1 MLLLHDPTELVL
13 DDDNGLGCLALQLLL
28 LVQVLLV
35 PLHRLQLDLGLQL
48 PEVGFRV
55 LSKDP
60 HLGLL
65 LPLLLL
71 DLGQRHLRDLGRLAL
86 LLRGPLRC
94 LQLPFLGLRD
104 ESIETVHVGGQ
115 LMVDGRVGD
124 RFSLAIHGGGV
135 AEYLL
140 EGASELEVFWPEV
153 DLLLTAQL
161 EAAALLAA
169 FAGTLRHGPL
179 ELVLGVMAQTRLHLA
194 DDRVSGERIQELALP
209 EEALEEGRLHQGCRG
224 LALSVFARL
233 RGGKL
238 RGIESQVG

>member
-13 DDDNGLGCLALQLLL
+13 DDDDGLGCLALQLLL

-71 DLGQRHLRDLGRLAL
+71 DLSQRHPRDLRRLAL

-104 ESIETVHVGGQ
+104 ESIETVHVGG
-115 LMVDGRVGD
+115 
-124 RFSLAIHGGGV
+124 
-135 AEYLL
+135 
-140 EGASELEVFWPEV
+140 
-153 DLLLTAQL
+153 
-161 EAAALLAA
+161 
-169 FAGTLRHGPL
+169 
-179 ELVLGVMAQTRLHLA
+179 
-194 DDRVSGERIQELALP
+194 
-209 EEALEEGRLHQGCRG
+209 
-224 LALSVFARL
+224 
-233 RGGKL
+233 
-238 RGIESQVG
+238 

>member
-13 DDDNGLGCLALQLLL
+13 DDDNGLGCLALELLL

-115 LMVDGRVGD
+115 LLVDGRVGD

-140 EGASELEVFWPEV
+140 EGASELEVFWPDV
-153 DLLLTAQL
+153 DLPLTTQL

-169 FAGTLRHGPL
+169 FAGALRHGPL
-179 ELVLGVMAQTRLHLA
+179 EPVLGVMAQTRLHLA
-194 DDRVSGERIQELALP
+194 DDRVSGEWIQELALP